1 MAKEKF
7 VRLPDGRELTF
18 PVDMPDNEIRQQV
31 ISQLFATPEPVE
43 IPKPEAGFFG
53 GLKEGITSL
62 GQVPEALR
70 YVGGPGAE
78 TRKAAAEAGEAD
90 YEFQQLKDIGGI
102 GDLGRFVKEQAGQAV
117 GFLAAPAAAAKT
129 AAMVAPGVAKP
140 FAAGAAFLTTAG
152 AQYFGE
158 TATRQAGEQER
169 AVKEGKAPEL
179 PDATKIGLSAAG
191 QAGLDLFGFKF
202 FKPLGRLLG
211 IEGKKAAESTA
222 EEIAK
227 TAVEKGEK
235 AAAEKMLGKESIK
248 AGMAKGAAIEG
259 AQEPLQQL
267 LERYGAGLD
276 LANDDAISEYWQSA
290 VAGGL
295 LGAPLG
301 GVNAYAG
308 NVQKGVYDRKFVQ
321 SIQDGI
327 MGRGGKPYTEEEL
340 AKLWSETEPNV
351 LAEAPMM
358 SLYADEFGNFKT
370 YTPELLEQLGI
381 NPEAKAIGYGNTTL
395 GMDKILGQETG
406 NKDIASLMVN
416 VFRQRMADLSN
427 KFRTDTR
434 MSPADRANLLT
445 EYEQAAAS
453 YKSFLQM
460 VSQRPIESAANF
472 ITRPHPKQKGKFRL
486 VNALTGENVRTKLFE
501 SETEAQ
507 KYIRER
513 IGKEDA
519 AMARAQAQGVKKAGV
534 APSATVEETAKETPE
549 QAAMRERAVTEATVK
564 HRFKEDADQVFDLAQ
579 EMLDTGIATSYQ
591 EAINKA
597 SRIVD
602 AQIKADKAAAKAEE
616 KAAKAAK
623 AAKAEEKVPVAPVA
637 PEAGMAPGVTGF
649 TTAKGSTYVVDEQ
662 GKTSRTKKSEGK
674 GQGKTYP
681 PHSALYVSEADSQSI
696 LEDKRAGS
704 FEPGSASVQLG
715 YVEGNT
721 FRPVA
726 DISQM
731 PADAKPVVAIVN
743 RNTNQVTSMYNAER
757 QPAVGLSPVEKRYEE
772 DGTSN
777 THIGNPIVELQTTP
791 KPEVTQEPTT
801 VAPEAAPEVT
811 PAPPP
816 PPKPEPAPKTSKKQ
830 TGRRTSKADLMADA
844 IRNLDP
850 DPESEFAD
858 YATAAKTM
866 PDKARE
872 ELFSLAVRL
881 KQAYDTAQGKVPTA
895 SKADRDAAAA
905 QISTLYNAI
914 DNLQESVN
922 KDTVASM
929 KKAVEAN
936 GNAKE
941 ADKISKKLKDQACNG

>member
-1 MAKEKF
+1 MPRIVRVPGLKE
-7 VRLPDGRELTF
+7 PLTF
-18 PVDMPDNEIRQQV
+18 PTGTPDAEIYAALADK
-31 ISQLFATPEPVE
+31 LFPMADLPEA
-43 IPKPEAGFFG
+43 PKEEAGFFG

-70 YVGGPGAE
+70 YVGGPDAE
-78 TRKAAAEAGEAD
+78 SRKAAAKAGEAD

-102 GDLGRFVKEQAGQAV
+102 GDLTRFVKEQAGQAV

-129 AAMVAPGVAKP
+129 ATMIAPGVAKP

-248 AGMAKGAAIEG
+248 AGMAKGAAVEA

-301 GVNAYAG
+301 GVSTYAG

-327 MGRGGKPYTEEEL
+327 MGRGGKPYTEDEL
-340 AKLWSETEPNV
+340 QKLWSETEPNV

-501 SETEAQ
+501 SETDAQ

-549 QAAMRERAVTEATVK
+549 QAAMRERAVAEATIK

-579 EMLDTGIATSYQ
+579 EMLDTGTATSYQ

-616 KAAKAAK
+616 KAAKA
-623 AAKAEEKVPVAPVA
+623 EEKAPVAPVA
-637 PEAGMAPGVTGF
+637 PEAGMAPEVIT
-649 TTAKGSTYVVDEQ
+649 
-662 GKTSRTKKSEGK
+662 
-674 GQGKTYP
+674 
-681 PHSALYVSEADSQSI
+681 
-696 LEDKRAGS
+696 
-704 FEPGSASVQLG
+704 EP
-715 YVEGNT
+715 T
-721 FRPVA
+721 
-726 DISQM
+726 
-731 PADAKPVVAIVN
+731 
-743 RNTNQVTSMYNAER
+743 
-757 QPAVGLSPVEKRYEE
+757 
-772 DGTSN
+772 
-777 THIGNPIVELQTTP
+777 TTP
-791 KPEVTQEPTT
+791 EPEVTQEPTT

-816 PPKPEPAPKTSKKQ
+816 PPPPKPAPALKTAPTEAQKLTARIESVIAKNREAQAKFEAAQQKAEDKRRAAESQEVARRQAQYAKLISEFREKQKVAPSAVQTIDPSTLPEEYIKQLEESVAGAKTAKEKREKAPSAEFLAALKATESQAGKKPK
-830 TGRRTSKADLMADA
+830 KAKGQEYPSRFTENVEEDLDF
-844 IRNLDP
+844 
-850 DPESEFAD
+850 DPEIEA
-858 YATAAKTM
+858 
-866 PDKARE
+866 
-872 ELFSLAVRL
+872 ELE
-881 KQAYDTAQGKVPTA
+881 
-895 SKADRDAAAA
+895 AA
-905 QISTLYNAI
+905 QAEVQAT
-914 DNLQESVN
+914 
-922 KDTVASM
+922 M
-929 KKAVEAN
+929 KEVVEAN